1 MIDKLQVLKDI
12 VGIDAPAPVQDE
24 RDIIG
29 DLEIRRMS
37 EWDKNTSGDLKPDR
51 RLSLFHSEIESNFR
65 HTPKSTPEFWNLKEK
80 LYNNAGMNGRAIISQ
95 NIQNKIDNFETID
108 EKLNYAADNARTW
121 PSYVTQEQLIPN
133 LIQRQEQKSK
143 LMFDAR
149 LNSTLSFGNM
159 IDEMV
164 ENKSYLNPRVSME
177 SHGEDLIKAF
187 LYGYDPNLSEDGRVQ
202 IALDGNPQDV
212 WTLPTPEAS
221 VMERLIASSDLQ
233 PMTKKLKPLLDMSRQ
248 KAKEEEE
255 LVTLSKF
262 NRLTEIPE
270 EFQIPVLVDGAML
283 SEDPEFATQ
292 EAITRIMDRKIKLG
306 KYNSPQSCCRDYFK
320 LMAQVTEY
328 VESKGIINEGEGNNG

>member
-1 MIDKLQVLKDI
+1 MEIWGGKLMKYIQRKDNY
-12 VGIDAPAPVQDE
+12 G
-24 RDIIG
+24 
-29 DLEIRRMS
+29 
-37 EWDKNTSGDLKPDR
+37 
-51 RLSLFHSEIESNFR
+51 
-65 HTPKSTPEFWNLKEK
+65 
-80 LYNNAGMNGRAIISQ
+80 
-95 NIQNKIDNFETID
+95 NFETID

-270 EFQIPVLVDGAML
+270 EFQIPVLYFYLVPNIYRL
-283 SEDPEFATQ
+283 
-292 EAITRIMDRKIKLG
+292 LG
-306 KYNSPQSCCRDYFK
+306 EVLHR
-320 LMAQVTEY
+320 
-328 VESKGIINEGEGNNG
+328 